1 MKKFSQN
8 IHYERNWL
16 WVKKS
21 AFFLVFAECSE
32 PKVQKTNGPNSNMRD
47 QQD

>member
-16 WVKKS
+16 WVKKKVR
-21 AFFLVFAECSE
+21 FFLVFAECSDL
-32 PKVQKTNGPNSNMRD
+32 TNSTENLWT
-47 QQD
+47 